1 MKAIRLTRPIEL
13 SALLAGA
20 VLQGSAYEL
29 QWVTVEGGGGT
40 VSGGAYVAD
49 LTVGQAEAGTAVGG
63 GYVLQLGFWP
73 GPWASPTRPVPVLR
87 PVRREQDLVL
97 AWPAGIGQVVLEK
110 TPLLGDPSA
119 WQAVPITPVPVGDE
133 LQVVLP
139 QDARTA
145 FFRLRLGP

>member
-1 MKAIRLTRPIEL
+1 MKAIRVIRLVEF
-13 SALLAGA
+13 SAVLAGA
-20 VLQGSAYEL
+20 VLQGAAYEL
-29 QWVTVEGGGGT
+29 QWVTVDGGGGT
-40 VSGGAYVAD
+40 VAGGAYVAD
-49 LTVGQAEAGTAVGG
+49 VTIGQAEAATAAGG

-73 GPWASPTRPVPVLR
+73 GPWDSPFQPTPVLR
-87 PVRREQDLVL
+87 PERRERDLVL

-119 WQAVPITPVPVGDE
+119 WEAVPVTPVQVGDE